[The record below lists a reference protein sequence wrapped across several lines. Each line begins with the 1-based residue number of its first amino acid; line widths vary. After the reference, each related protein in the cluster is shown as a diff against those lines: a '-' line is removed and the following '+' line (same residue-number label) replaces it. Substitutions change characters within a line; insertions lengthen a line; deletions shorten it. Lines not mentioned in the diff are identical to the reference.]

1 MMKLFSLLL
10 ALMMLLPAAHA
21 EYTVL
26 EPQWPVPEHVTLLL
40 EVASGEIGYVEDRY
54 GNTKY
59 GEWVGDPDTQWC
71 AEFLCWCVDQ
81 VDQRYGTSLLDH
93 VYPLYQNQNGGKK
106 WFIKQGRYIER
117 DGFLEDWGYQWMVG
131 AEDHNRN
138 GTYIPQPGDWVF
150 FTWTNDNDTDHV
162 AMVEYASVDENG
174 DYFVHVI
181 EGNNPDCVQRKVYR
195 LKDDRILGYGAV
207 HDVCIWTMRGGN
219 TGAKVSELQA
229 KLVFLG
235 YLDPQYAT
243 GTYGPSTSTAVKE
256 VQKAAGLKQSG
267 RATHETQQY
276 INKLYDAAIADQAA
290 SGE

>member
-40 EVASGEIGYVEDRY
+40 EVATGEIGYAEDRY

-59 GEWVGDPDTQWC
+59 GEWVGDPDAQWC

-117 DGFLEDWGYQWMVG
+117 DGFLEDWGYQWMIG

-243 GTYGPSTSTAVKE
+243 GTYGPSTTTAIKE

-267 RATHETQQY
+267 RATNETQQY

-290 SGE
+290 AGE

>member
-40 EVASGEIGYVEDRY
+40 EVATGEIGYAEDRY

-59 GEWVGDPDTQWC
+59 GEWVGDPDAQWC

>member
-40 EVASGEIGYVEDRY
+40 EVASGEIGYGEDRY

-235 YLDPQYAT
+235 YLDSQYAT